1 MWRDAR
7 LYDIGAGA
15 SEIRYVLIGREYF
28 AETM

>member
-7 LYDIGAGA
+7 LYEIGAGA
-15 SEIRYVLIGREYF
+15 SEMRRVSIGREYF